1 MLICL
6 LLRCSSYPLL
16 LLSVDPENS
25 RPSTLPHVFGA
36 VFGDSMD
43 ALNPLPCDD
52 RTPLA
57 FISFVLLFLALP
69 RDRPVVPFRGL
80 DAIRLLAS
88 ISSSCPLSYGP
99 DIIPPSLWVA

>member
-6 LLRCSSYPLL
+6 LLRWSSYSLL
-16 LLSVDPENS
+16 PSVDPENS
-25 RPSTLPHVFGA
+25 GPSTLPHVFGA